1 MPPQQRER
9 LLDFGDEVLGFRAH
23 EFQTSSRT
31 DAVLWVDGKVMAAA
45 CGGK

>member
-23 EFQTSSRT
+23 EFIQGRGRGRFDSIVGDLTSQEGQRN
-31 DAVLWVDGKVMAAA
+31 
-45 CGGK
+45 